1 MTFMKI
7 SIFEYFNIKLLPKT
21 VILMNFLI
29 TIDVWQAAKYLKVLE
44 KSLEFG
50 LYKPNETINGDRN
63 KWTTLYYDLFMQS
76 IFYFKLK
83 D

>member
-44 KSLEFG
+44 NLWNLDYISQM
-50 LYKPNETINGDRN
+50 KPLTEIKINGLHFF
-63 KWTTLYYDLFMQS
+63 KISVFSLFS
-76 IFYFKLK
+76 ISS
-83 D
+83 